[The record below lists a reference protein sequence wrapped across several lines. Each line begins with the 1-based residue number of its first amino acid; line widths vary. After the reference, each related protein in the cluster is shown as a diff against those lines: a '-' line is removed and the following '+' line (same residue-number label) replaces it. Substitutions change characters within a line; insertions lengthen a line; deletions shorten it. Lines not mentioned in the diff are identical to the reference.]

1 MTWHSSWLSDTI
13 VTYKLGSES
22 GCGVIHGTVS
32 VSMSELPG
40 RSPSDG
46 ARLGEGRPWRA
57 GPKPSSSRYV
67 TGSFS
72 FLSSVPFSLIS
83 PIPS

>member
-22 GCGVIHGTVS
+22 GCGVIHETVS

-46 ARLGEGRPWRA
+46 APTLVHDEKVRNI
-57 GPKPSSSRYV
+57 
-67 TGSFS
+67 
-72 FLSSVPFSLIS
+72 LSPDTTL
-83 PIPS
+83 PG